1 MRLGLI
7 GPVGSQ
13 AQQLRSVCE
22 FLLDRCRVERAIYL
36 GLDDQ
41 LDRTTE
47 AWGREILGGEAS
59 EEALWIKAGE
69 RCCSDEREHTGN
81 FVEQTRRFRALRAF
95 HCMPGE
101 FTRSVEIL
109 GGHLAILIHDKAAL
123 NEEDILPARYLIYGK
138 GSAPLIKQVGQRWFL
153 CPGSLD
159 SAGVIV
165 LDDTGAA
172 GIDLKLYDGQCALV
186 RSERLSTLSAAKLT
200 VSGG

>member
-47 AWGREILGGEAS
+47 AWGREI
-59 EEALWIKAGE
+59 
-69 RCCSDEREHTGN
+69 CCSDEREHTGN